1 MYIVISKKRSSSRM
15 WKPAAASAVFWGSWS
30 SSVPHNICRRRSN
43 HLRTD
48 GPSFPLSFTVLWGAL
63 ALRLFLSPFVGS
75 LGCFPRSKKEGRGSE
90 KRKLMLSAREPGR
103 IYLERKRE
111 DLVRATSRH
120 GSPWTCLQPLGFPS
134 AIWTRVRVIRR
145 R

>member
-1 MYIVISKKRSSSRM
+1 MLFTESSNWLLQFFGVRGLLLPHITS
-15 WKPAAASAVFWGSWS
+15 AAAALTTFG
-30 SSVPHNICRRRSN
+30 R
-43 HLRTD
+43 RTD
-48 GPSFPLSFTVLWGAL
+48 GPSFPLSFTVLWGLL

-111 DLVRATSRH
+111 DLVRATTRH

-134 AIWTRVRVIRR
+134 AIWIRVRVIRR